1 MTPGEPY
8 ELRLENGVELRTLPV
23 PDLRPYVGGA
33 DLQVVA
39 YDKKEG
45 AFITGLALTGVGGGL
60 MFMGG
65 FLALAGGLAE
75 EPGLTVAGAV
85 TAGLGLVQL
94 GPGIYL
100 IVTSSA
106 KTEVYSGSQQLAT
119 TRRQTGLEIQF

>member
-1 MTPGEPY
+1 
-8 ELRLENGVELRTLPV
+8 
-23 PDLRPYVGGA
+23 
-33 DLQVVA
+33 LQVVA

-75 EPGLTVAGAV
+75 EPGLAIGGAI

-94 GPGIYL
+94 GPGVYL
-100 IVTSSA
+100 IATSGA
-106 KTEVYSGSQQLAT
+106 KTEVYSGSQQLAAA
-119 TRRQTGLEIQF
+119 RRQASLEIQF